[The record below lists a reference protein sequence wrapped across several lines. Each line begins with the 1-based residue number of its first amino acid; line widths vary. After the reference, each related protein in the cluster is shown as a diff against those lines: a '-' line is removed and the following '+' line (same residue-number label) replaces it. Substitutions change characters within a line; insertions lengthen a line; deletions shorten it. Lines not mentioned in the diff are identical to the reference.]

1 MVVDALRHACDALD
15 YLRLLRNQSVF
26 NFAAI
31 PAAMAIATLDLC
43 FMNSDMFER
52 NIKIRKARAAD
63 VCAFLLLVPLAHVFD
78 SAPFSSSCARQT
90 RSR

>member
-1 MVVDALRHACDALD
+1 MVVDALRHSCDALD

-52 NIKIRKARAAD
+52 NIKIRKAKAAD
-63 VCAFLLLVPLAHVFD
+63 VCAFLLFCL
-78 SAPFSSSCARQT
+78 
-90 RSR
+90 